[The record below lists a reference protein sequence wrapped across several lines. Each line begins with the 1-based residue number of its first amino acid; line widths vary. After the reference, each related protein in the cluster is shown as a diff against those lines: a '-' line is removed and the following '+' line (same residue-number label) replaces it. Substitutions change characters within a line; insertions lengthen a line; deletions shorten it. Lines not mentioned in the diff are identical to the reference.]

1 MSPAELDAEARG
13 LLLQIAERHAFRHHA
28 AINLRGHGLQLLEE
42 PRELRAYLEE
52 LDFHLGLYEEV
63 ERIHAEL
70 GGKALAD
77 AVMPRMERVP
87 YPETRLELACC
98 LSITR
103 RGERAAAKSY
113 IECVHAGFAGVSRRV
128 LEAEGGTRE
137 EDVLV
142 AFCQHDDHRASA
154 QSFWGRWVQLCL
166 GSVGRLGNT
175 ADRRTVELGLR
186 AESAAEVVRM
196 FLDDLEPLR
205 EACSLSL
212 PALDE
217 LGLELPEDLR
227 GRFPSA

>member
-1 MSPAELDAEARG
+1 MIPAELDAEARG

-28 AINLRGHGLQLLEE
+28 AVNLRGHGLQLLEE
-42 PRELRAYLEE
+42 PSELRVYLEE

-63 ERIHAEL
+63 QRIHTAL
-70 GGKALAD
+70 GGQALAD

-113 IECVHAGFAGVSRRV
+113 HGCAHEGFADVSRRV

-142 AFCQHDDHRASA
+142 AFCQHEDHRVSA
-154 QSFWGRWVQLCL
+154 QDYWGRWVQLCL
-166 GSVGRLGNT
+166 GSVGRLGSA

-186 AESAAEVVRM
+186 AEPAAQVVRM